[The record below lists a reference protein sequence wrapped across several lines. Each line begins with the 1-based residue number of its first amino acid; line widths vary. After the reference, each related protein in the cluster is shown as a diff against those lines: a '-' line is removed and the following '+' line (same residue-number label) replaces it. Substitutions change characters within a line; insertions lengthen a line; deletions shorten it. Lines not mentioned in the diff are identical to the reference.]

1 MMRKILRNI
10 LFEISGTWLQ
20 KLLSNEGNTQFKI
33 KARGDDIDVLHD
45 TTKEFF
51 VREELDKRLKSKT
64 LASIANKVFV
74 NNLEEEKLKEL
85 VKFQQ
90 TRKLSEYD
98 CH

>member
-1 MMRKILRNI
+1 M
-10 LFEISGTWLQ
+10 FQISGTWLQ

-33 KARGDDIDVLHD
+33 KARGGDIDVLHD

-51 VREELDKRLKSKT
+51 VREEFDKRLKSKT

-90 TRKLSEYD
+90 TRKLSEYH
-98 CH
+98 CHQI

>member
-51 VREELDKRLKSKT
+51 VRE
-64 LASIANKVFV
+64 
-74 NNLEEEKLKEL
+74 
-85 VKFQQ
+85 
-90 TRKLSEYD
+90 
-98 CH
+98 